1 MYLAEGDKGSFLFRF
16 FFFFPGKHLVSYE
29 EHPGQNTQT
38 LMHTEPIV
46 IFKTT

>member
-1 MYLAEGDKGSFLFRF
+1 MYLAEGDKRSFLFRF
-16 FFFFPGKHLVSYE
+16 FFFSGKHLVSYE

-38 LMHTEPIV
+38 LTHTEPIV